1 MQDDTGLTPSEKEIE
16 AALGGLRPARAPM
29 NRDRVM
35 FDAGRT
41 SARRQNRIWQGISG
55 FLGIV
60 LLVSVLYRPSATVV
74 ETATNVVASDAGSSL
89 PVDGADRLH
98 DSFHRERPDP
108 VADYVRM
115 RRAVL
120 RRGIEAL
127 PAASPAPSTY
137 DEPLMREHRGGIPS
151 ST

>member
-41 SARRQNRIWQGISG
+41 SARRQNRIWQGIAG
-55 FLGIV
+55 CLGIV
-60 LLVSVLYRPSATVV
+60 LLASVMYRPPATVV
-74 ETATNVVASDAGSSL
+74 ETGRNAVASNVGNSL
-89 PVDGADRLH
+89 PVDTANRLH
-98 DSFHRERPDP
+98 DSFYRERPDP
-108 VADYVRM
+108 IADYVRM

-120 RRGIEAL
+120 KRGIEAL

-137 DEPLMREHRGGIPS
+137 DEPLMREHISGVPS

>member
-1 MQDDTGLTPSEKEIE
+1 MQDETGLTPSEREIE

-55 FLGIV
+55 CLGIV
-60 LLVSVLYRPSATVV
+60 LLVTVMYRPPATGV
-74 ETATNVVASDAGSSL
+74 ESDRNAVASDVGNPL
-89 PVDGADRLH
+89 PVDAANRLR
-98 DSFHRERPDP
+98 DSFHREWPDP
-108 VADYVRM
+108 IADYVRL

-120 RRGIEAL
+120 KQGIEAL

-137 DEPLMREHRGGIPS
+137 DEPLMRERTRGIPS